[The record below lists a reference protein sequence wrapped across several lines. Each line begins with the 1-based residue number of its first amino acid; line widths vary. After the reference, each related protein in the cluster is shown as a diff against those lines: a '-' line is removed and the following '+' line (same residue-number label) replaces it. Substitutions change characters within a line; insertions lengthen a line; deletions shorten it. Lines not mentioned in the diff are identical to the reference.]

1 MRDERAK
8 KVGLYGCFGATNS
21 QFAAAVGNDADI
33 GGGGGGSNAAE
44 PSPAGYEIGS
54 GYNLPWSSDG
64 AEKWRGEWVSN
75 IHSLVEGSCIP

>member
-1 MRDERAK
+1 VTSVQK

-21 QFAAAVGNDADI
+21 QFAAAVGNGAAI
-33 GGGGGGSNAAE
+33 GGGGGSNAAE
-44 PSPAGYEIGS
+44 PSSAGYEIGS
-54 GYNLPWSSDG
+54 SYNLPWSSDG

>member
-21 QFAAAVGNDADI
+21 QFAAAVGNDAAI
-33 GGGGGGSNAAE
+33 GGGGGSKAAE
-44 PSPAGYEIGS
+44 PRSAGYEIGS
-54 GYNLPWSSDG
+54 SYNLPWSSDG

-75 IHSLVEGSCIP
+75 IHSLVEGSCIL

>member
-21 QFAAAVGNDADI
+21 QFATAVGNDAAN
-33 GGGGGGSNAAE
+33 GGGGGSNAAE
-44 PSPAGYEIGS
+44 PSSAGYEIGS
-54 GYNLPWSSDG
+54 SYNLPRSSDG

>member
-21 QFAAAVGNDADI
+21 QFAAAVAKDAAI
-33 GGGGGGSNAAE
+33 GDGGGSNAAE
-44 PSPAGYEIGS
+44 PSSAGYEIGS
-54 GYNLPWSSDG
+54 SYNLPWSSDG
-64 AEKWRGEWVSN
+64 AEKWREEWAAN